1 MFFQSLFIFIY
12 LLVLLNNIILS
23 YLYLLFYIY
32 LNNIIIIKCRFLG
45 HHHIVFIIF
54 NFGFIN
60 ALFSLI
66 SGLGKSGI
74 ITLSL
79 CIYWLVLFSISLVFI
94 LNNIILL
101 LSFLPIL
108 LILLYLL
115 LINNII
121 PITPPNV
128 LIYSSLLS
136 ILFLMNG
143 LLSLG
148 YYLFILYFIF
158 IDNIWV

>member
-1 MFFQSLFIFIY
+1 MEIMHHDVRIYQELLVYFLLDLFILYIIFNWFNAWSFSSPMFFQSLFIFIY

-79 CIYWLVLFSISLVFI
+79 CIYWLVLFSISYSF
-94 LNNIILL
+94 NN
-101 LSFLPIL
+101 
-108 LILLYLL
+108 
-115 LINNII
+115 
-121 PITPPNV
+121 
-128 LIYSSLLS
+128 
-136 ILFLMNG
+136 
-143 LLSLG
+143 
-148 YYLFILYFIF
+148 
-158 IDNIWV
+158 